1 MKRAALY
8 VRVSTA
14 EQKKFGMSVDSQID
28 ALRKYCKDNDYIEV
42 DVYNDAGHTARKAYR
57 KRSELLR
64 LTDDCRAGKIDI
76 IIFTKLDR
84 WFRSVA
90 DYYEIQKILDDNNV
104 KWKTIWEDY
113 DTETSAGVFKVN
125 IMLAIAQAEA
135 DRTSERIKAVN
146 EYRRE
151 VKHEYTS
158 GKAPTGYIVKQS
170 QLLVDPERQEA
181 VSAFFNEYL
190 TTYNVTSAVKVL
202 HAAGVMIRRD
212 TARRMLNNP
221 TYYGDAYGYKCEP
234 YITREDFDKIQEVLA
249 GIKSRQ
255 PKYGDRVYLFSGLMV
270 CAECGSKLH
279 ASVRAVKSGKN
290 TKMYKYY
297 RCPKHRNM
305 ACDMSRSMTE
315 AAIERSL
322 ISQID
327 GAMSQ
332 YNATIET
339 EIAGAVDNTKKIAS
353 LEDRLDRIKD
363 LYELGD
369 LTREEYIG
377 KKKTIGAEILTL
389 QAPPVKHEKKAL
401 PDGWLD
407 IYKSL
412 SDSGRRAFWINTLSR
427 VSMDQDGII
436 KLYF

>member
-28 ALRKYCKDNDYIEV
+28 ALRKYCIDNNYIAV

-57 KRSELLR
+57 KRSELIR

-84 WFRSVA
+84 WFRSVG
-90 DYYEIQKILDDNNV
+90 DYYEIQKILDDHNV

-158 GKAPTGYIVKQS
+158 GKAPTGYIVKRS

-221 TYYGDAYGYKCEP
+221 TYSGDAYGYKCEA
-234 YITREDFDKIQEVLA
+234 YISPGDYEKIQQHLA
-249 GIKSRQ
+249 NIKARQ
-255 PKYGDRVYLFSGLMV
+255 SKYGDRVYLFSGLIC
-270 CAECGSKLH
+270 CAACGSKMH
-279 ASVRAVKSGKN
+279 ASVRGMKCGKN

-297 RCPKHRNM
+297 RCPSHRNM

-315 AAIERSL
+315 AAIERAL
-322 ISQID
+322 ISQIS

-339 EIAGAVDNTKKIAS
+339 EITGAVDNTKKIAS

-377 KKKTIGAEILTL
+377 KKKTIGAEILAL

-401 PDGWLD
+401 PGGWLD

>member
-8 VRVSTA
+8 VRVSTK
-14 EQKKFGMSVDSQID
+14 EQKLYGQSVNSQID
-28 ALRKYCKDNDYIEV
+28 ALEKYCAEHGYLIAGL
-42 DVYNDAGHTARKAYR
+42 YNDAGISARKPYT
-57 KRSELLR
+57 KRPELLR
-64 LTDDCRAGKIDI
+64 LLDDCRAGSVDLIL
-76 IIFTKLDR
+76 FTRLDR

-90 DYYEIQKILDDNNV
+90 NYYAVQQVLDNTGV
-104 KWKTIWEDY
+104 TWRAIWEDY
-113 DTETSAGVFKVN
+113 ETETSSGVLKVN
-125 IMLAIAQAEA
+125 ILLSVSQAEA
-135 DRTSERIKAVN
+135 DRTSEKIKSVN

-151 VKHEYTS
+151 VKHEYTN
-158 GKAPTGYIVKQS
+158 GKAPTGYIVKRS

-202 HAAGVMIRRD
+202 HAAGVNVRRD

-221 TYYGDAYGYKCEP
+221 TYSGDAYGYKCEA
-234 YITREDFDKIQEVLA
+234 YISPGDYEKIQQHLA
-249 GIKSRQ
+249 NIKARQ
-255 PKYGDRVYLFSGLMV
+255 SKYGDRVYLFSGLIC
-270 CAECGSKLH
+270 CAACGSKMH
-279 ASVRAVKSGKN
+279 ASVRGVKCGKN

-297 RCPKHRNM
+297 RCPSHRNM
-305 ACDMSRSMTE
+305 ACEMSRSMTE
-315 AAIERSL
+315 AAIERAL
-322 ISQID
+322 ISQIS

-339 EIAGAVDNTKKIAS
+339 EIAGAEDNTKKIAS

-377 KKKTIGAEILTL
+377 KKKTIGAEILAL

-427 VSMDQDGII
+427 ASMDQDGNI